1 MREHTGIALAIAGAV
16 VTFMTALASVI
27 VVLLWTALTIYAIVK
42 AIGSAPDSASA
53 TTVLLILVGLVTVL
67 TLALAGAIALVGRS
81 MTPRRRR
88 RGERSELDVRQL
100 EA

>member
-16 VTFMTALASVI
+16 VTFMTMLAAVL
-27 VVLLWTALTIYAIVK
+27 VVLLWTALTVYAIVK

-53 TTVLLILVGLVTVL
+53 TTVLLIVVGLVTTL
-67 TLALAGAIALVGRS
+67 TLTLAGAIALVGRS

-88 RGERSELDVRQL
+88 R
-100 EA
+100 